1 MAFNLTLEHVQALLK
16 GNKEVDA
23 WHRAMVKVFPK
34 YKIDTPERIAGFIA
48 QCAHESLNFTIMEEN
63 LNYRAETLDKIFP
76 KYFVKAGRK
85 AADFAKQPEKIA
97 NIVYG
102 GRMGNTQ
109 PGDGWRFRGRGVIQ
123 LTGRDNYTA
132 FGKTLNKSAEQV
144 AEYVTGKE
152 GAIESACWYWNSR
165 NINKAADAGDI
176 VLMTKLING
185 GTIGLEDRKKHYL
198 HALEVLT
205 GKAAHHAPAAPAA
218 AAPSAAPAASA
229 PASRVLKVGSKGPQ
243 VKKLQEALGVAA
255 DGSFGPGTEAAL
267 KTWQAANGLEADG
280 IAGPATLAKLVK

>member
-16 GNKEVDA
+16 GNKEVEA
-23 WHRAMVKVFPK
+23 WHKAMVKVFPK

-48 QCAHESLNFTIMEEN
+48 QTAHESLNFTILEEN
-63 LNYRAETLDKIFP
+63 LHYRAETLDKIFP

-85 AADFAKQPEKIA
+85 AADYAKQPEKIA

-102 GRMGNTQ
+102 GRMGNNQ
-109 PGDGWRFRGRGVIQ
+109 PGDGYLFRGRGVIQ
-123 LTGRDNYTA
+123 LTGRDNYTN
-132 FGKTLNKSAEQV
+132 FGKTVNKSAEEV
-144 AEYVTGKE
+144 ASYVTSKE

-198 HALEVLT
+198 HALAVLT
-205 GKAAHHAPAAPAA
+205 GKEVHHAPAAPVE

-229 PASRVLKVGSKGPQ
+229 PASRVLKVGSRGAQ
-243 VKKLQEALGVAA
+243 VKKLQEALGVGA

-280 IAGPATLAKLVK
+280 IAGPATLAKLLK